1 MILAAAQ
8 KRVFNIA
15 CHIPL
20 GRYFSAVI
28 VVFIGI
34 TLAEASQAQG
44 TPEQRMACTEDAF
57 KFCGADIPDVPRI
70 TACMIKNLKQLSPVC
85 RAQFKET
92 DDLKRTSKR
101 APKRKSER

>member
-1 MILAAAQ
+1 MTSAAAQ
-8 KRVFNIA
+8 KRVLNIA
-15 CHIPL
+15 RYIPL
-20 GRYFSAVI
+20 GRYFSAVM
-28 VVFIGI
+28 VAFIGV
-34 TLAEASQAQG
+34 TLAEASHAQG

-101 APKRKSER
+101 TPKRKGER